1 MAPPLGTLGQS
12 PSGGAALYFEVR
24 IDGRPVDPLQ
34 WLQQREELSMKIR
47 GRVLVL
53 AVSMAVIAFA
63 VVGGFMSKAIA
74 REDSYQYLRIFED
87 VVSLI
92 LNNYVEDVNVDKVM
106 HGAMHGL
113 ADGLDPDSAYLDA
126 AQVKVF
132 EKGDL
137 GGTAQTGLELTRQY
151 YLRVIAARDGSPA
164 AKAGLMPGDY
174 IRAIDGQ
181 STRDTTSMKASGCCA
196 ASPAPRCTS
205 RCCAATPPNR
215 TRSTWC
221 AKSCRPSPVKSRI
234 AAPGVGYLR
243 IAEFGK
249 GTADQIKSE
258 VVVAREGRREEPDH
272 RRARHGVRRRGRGP
286 RGGAAVRQERRAR
299 LSPGSRPGEGSG
311 VGGRRR
317 WRDHDHHA
325 SCSPTTAR
333 RAAPKCLRRRSS
345 GNKRA
350 TLIGERTLGRAARQ
364 KLVRLPDGSALML
377 THLLYLT
384 PASVA
389 IHEKGL
395 MPDVAVEQPDVDF
408 GQPPPAKDATLDK
421 AIEQLTLKAAA

>member
-1 MAPPLGTLGQS
+1 
-12 PSGGAALYFEVR
+12 
-24 IDGRPVDPLQ
+24 
-34 WLQQREELSMKIR
+34 MKIR

-53 AVSMAVIAFA
+53 VVSMVVVAFA
-63 VVGGFMSKAIA
+63 VVGGFMSNAIA
-74 REDSYQYLRIFED
+74 RQDSYQYLRTFED

-113 ADGLDPDSAYLDA
+113 ADGLDPDSAFLDA
-126 AQVKVF
+126 AQLKVF

-137 GGTAQTGLELTRQY
+137 GGPGQTGIELTRQY

-181 STRDTTSMKASGCCA
+181 STRDTSVYEGQRLLRGKPGSKVHLTLLRGNA
-196 ASPAPRCTS
+196 AEPHEIDLVREELPAV
-205 RCCAATPPNR
+205 A
-215 TRSTWC
+215 
-221 AKSCRPSPVKSRI
+221 VKSRI

-249 GTADQIKSE
+249 STVDQIKSE
-258 VVVAREGRREEPDH
+258 VSSLTKAGAKSVIIDVRGTAFGDVDAGLAAARLFVKSGTLAYRQD
-272 RRARHGVRRRGRGP
+272 RGRDKEAIAA
-286 RGGAAVRQERRAR
+286 GA
-299 LSPGSRPGEGSG
+299 GDGTI
-311 VGGRRR
+311 
-317 WRDHDHHA
+317 
-325 SCSPTTAR
+325 TTNAIVLTDNGTSNGAEVF
-333 RAAPKCLRRRSS
+333 AAALS

-350 TLIGERTLGRAARQ
+350 TLVGERTLGRAARQ

-395 MPDVAVEQPDVDF
+395 TPDVAVEQPNVDF
-408 GQPPPAKDATLDK
+408 GQPAPAKDATLDK
-421 AIEQLTLKAAA
+421 AIEQLTVKAAA

>member
-1 MAPPLGTLGQS
+1 
-12 PSGGAALYFEVR
+12 
-24 IDGRPVDPLQ
+24 
-34 WLQQREELSMKIR
+34 MKIR

-53 AVSMAVIAFA
+53 VVSMAVVAFA
-63 VVGGFMSKAIA
+63 VVGGFMSNAIA
-74 REDSYQYLRIFED
+74 RQDSYQYLRTFED

-113 ADGLDPDSAYLDA
+113 ADGLDPDSAFLDA
-126 AQVKVF
+126 AQLKVF

-137 GGTAQTGLELTRQY
+137 GGPGQTGIELTRQY

-181 STRDTTSMKASGCCA
+181 STRDTSVYEGQRLLRGKPGSKVHLTLLRGNA
-196 ASPAPRCTS
+196 AEPHEIDLVREELPAV
-205 RCCAATPPNR
+205 A
-215 TRSTWC
+215 
-221 AKSCRPSPVKSRI
+221 VKSRI

-249 GTADQIKSE
+249 STVDQIKSE
-258 VVVAREGRREEPDH
+258 VSSLTKAGAKSVIIDVRGTAFGDVDAGLAAARLFVKSGTLAYRQD
-272 RRARHGVRRRGRGP
+272 RGRDKEAIP
-286 RGGAAVRQERRAR
+286 AGA
-299 LSPGSRPGEGSG
+299 GDGTI
-311 VGGRRR
+311 
-317 WRDHDHHA
+317 
-325 SCSPTTAR
+325 TTNAIVLTDNGTSNGAEVF
-333 RAAPKCLRRRSS
+333 AAALS

-395 MPDVAVEQPDVDF
+395 TPDVAVEQPNVDF
-408 GQPPPAKDATLDK
+408 GQPAPAKDATLDK
-421 AIEQLTLKAAA
+421 AIEQLTVKAAA